1 MQEPRESHT
10 ALGGPYINEK
20 SGRGTRQSEVGQ
32 DETASN
38 SRISVK
44 MLQLGDF
51 SRLGADETPQ
61 ACSWIPPASTPFHA
75 LKGLQ
80 VAKAVCVVPQTLGF

>member
-1 MQEPRESHT
+1 M
-10 ALGGPYINEK
+10 GGPHVNEK
-20 SGRGTRQSEVGQ
+20 SGRGTRESEVGR
-32 DETASN
+32 DATAGN

-44 MLQLGDF
+44 TLQLGDF
-51 SRLGADETPQ
+51 SRLGVDETSQ

-80 VAKAVCVVPQTLGF
+80 VAKAVYVVPQTPGS